1 MARWQCA
8 IEGDGAS
15 FDRQNLERCTDGNGS
30 AEMALVDR
38 NNDGRVES
46 TEKQFETLYPN
57 LDWDI

>member
-1 MARWQCA
+1 
-8 IEGDGAS
+8 
-15 FDRQNLERCTDGNGS
+15 
-30 AEMALVDR
+30 MALIDR